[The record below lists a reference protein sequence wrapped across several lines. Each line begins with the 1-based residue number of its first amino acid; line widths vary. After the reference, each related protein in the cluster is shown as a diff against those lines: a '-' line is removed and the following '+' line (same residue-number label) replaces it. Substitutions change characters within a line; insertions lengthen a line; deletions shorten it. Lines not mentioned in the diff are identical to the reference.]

1 MGMGFAEKEET
12 GGRLPLS
19 QFPVSRG
26 GSSFIIVH
34 HSSTT
39 SGLGRSPYAHYGQ
52 KVWMTDSPSNSAV
65 PFWPTSILGGC
76 VNVHSMEPTFLCAE
90 PPQVNAV
97 HSQGP
102 R

>member
-34 HSSTT
+34 HPSTT
-39 SGLGRSPYAHYGQ
+39 SGVGRSPYAHYGQ
-52 KVWMTDSPSNSAV
+52 KVQMTDSPLTAV
-65 PFWPTSILGGC
+65 PL
-76 VNVHSMEPTFLCAE
+76 
-90 PPQVNAV
+90 
-97 HSQGP
+97 
-102 R
+102 